1 MADKEPFRSEGDLRL
16 LRRYERARA
25 TDLLSLT
32 AATDGL
38 HRLFSL
44 PGAPARLI
52 RNAGMRAVGGQGL
65 LKRFLIGRALG

>member
-44 PGAPARLI
+44 PGGVARVV
-52 RNAGMRAVGGQGL
+52 RNTGMRAVGGQPL